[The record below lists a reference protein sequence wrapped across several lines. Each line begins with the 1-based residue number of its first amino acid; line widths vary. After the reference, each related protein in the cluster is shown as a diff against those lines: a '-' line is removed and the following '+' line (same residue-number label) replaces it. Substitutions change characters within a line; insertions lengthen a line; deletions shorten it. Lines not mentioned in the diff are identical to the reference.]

1 MTDADAEL
9 MLRFQ
14 SGDRSAFDQL
24 FRRYSPP
31 LVNFLSRLVRDRGR
45 AEELAQETFVR
56 IYQARDRYEARAK
69 FSTYLFGIAHRL
81 ALNELA
87 RAHRRREQ
95 PLEPQTIASTAD
107 PSLGSDLDYAARR
120 TSEAVERAL
129 AGLPERQRSAL
140 ILRVQEGLGH
150 GDIAQALGVSI
161 SGVKSLLH
169 RARVRLAA
177 ELKETL
183 E

>member
-9 MLRFQ
+9 MLRFR

-24 FRRYSPP
+24 FRRYTPP
-31 LVNFLSRLVRDRGR
+31 LVNFLARMVPDRGR

-56 IYQARDRYEARAK
+56 IYQARDRYEARAR

-87 RAHRRREQ
+87 RAYRRRER
-95 PLEPQTIASTAD
+95 PLEPQTVGRAAD
-107 PSLGSDLDYAARR
+107 PAPAADLDYAARR
-120 TSEAVERAL
+120 TGEAVERAI

-140 ILRVQEGLGH
+140 MLRVHEEMSH
-150 GDIAQALGVSI
+150 EDIAETLGASV

-169 RARVRLAA
+169 RARANLAA
-177 ELKETL
+177 ELKETR